1 MIYLNL
7 STSLRENLQIE
18 KIDFF
23 RSTSYVDFLK
33 AHIKISFLYNSEN
46 TLIDIGPKTVCDRH
60 LGTFLN

>member
-23 RSTSYVDFLK
+23 RSTSH
-33 AHIKISFLYNSEN
+33 AKISFLYNSEN